1 MSIVPIRKFLSQANK
16 SDGERIFI
24 DSVHAKDIYSDA
36 NAFNKR
42 TLAAIKRFQSSI
54 AVPASCTG
62 EPNTVQFN
70 LFDEVEVEE
79 IRKMASKYALL
90 HIGAVLISVTC
101 LFKLK
106 QPMQGRI
113 IHYDPRFLDKHEAC
127 QTGFSFNLQSGSAFF
142 LYRPNYPI
150 STTDPNLMRA
160 ARIKFE
166 FDQVKVADNSH
177 LFLIDIGVM
186 YQLSNQSTMEPTS
199 SAEAGAQF
207 QAIFGSTN
215 LPNPEAYLEDEDII
229 APPSVALI
237 DFGLDQSFKKGG
249 MFKGPPRTTR
259 ARRYHAKSRRQGS
272 EAISRTPSMSRG
284 ESNQKRM
291 DGLVRSNSYRGENFQ
306 KTDCPRYSVHENFKS
321 YIWPKAETQAVNHE
335 YSGATSEPNQKGTW
349 RLHMGANDRQAKQ
362 SDDDSSGR
370 YSCSRGSG
378 SEGSNSPI
386 GSSASHKGKN
396 PELLP
401 VIPLWQSGHS
411 WDKRDDRVP
420 NHKARDSEADN
431 RGSTGDHSTS
441 TFIHLPAGICSACQ
455 GMGCCRCR
463 AKV

>member
-16 SDGERIFI
+16 PDGDRIFI

-42 TLAAIKRFQSSI
+42 TLAAVKRFQSSI

-127 QTGFSFNLQSGSAFF
+127 QTGFSFSLQSGSAFF

-215 LPNPEAYLEDEDII
+215 LPNPESYLEDEDIT
-229 APPSVALI
+229 APPSIALI

-249 MFKGPPRTTR
+249 VFKGPPRSTR

-272 EAISRTPSMSRG
+272 EFINRTPTMSREG
-284 ESNQKRM
+284 SSSSRL
-291 DGLVRSNSYRGENFQ
+291 DSLVRSSSYRGENFQ
-306 KTDCPRYSVHENFKS
+306 KTDCPRYSVHENFKNH
-321 YIWPKAETQAVNHE
+321 IWPTAKTQEVHNE
-335 YSGATSEPNQKGTW
+335 YCGAAPESNKERTW
-349 RLHMGANDRQAKQ
+349 RLHMGANNRQTQ
-362 SDDDSSGR
+362 QPDDDSSC
-370 YSCSRGSG
+370 CSSSDRGSG
-378 SEGSNSPI
+378 GKSGSRSFRATISNKIENTEPLPVLPFWQFSNS
-386 GSSASHKGKN
+386 GN
-396 PELLP
+396 
-401 VIPLWQSGHS
+401 
-411 WDKRDDRVP
+411 KRDDGVS
-420 NHKARDSEADN
+420 NCEAGDPQANN
-431 RGSTGDHSTS
+431 RGSSGDNSIPAY
-441 TFIHLPAGICSACQ
+441 IHIPAGICSDCK
-455 GMGCCRCR
+455 GMGCGGCRH
-463 AKV
+463 